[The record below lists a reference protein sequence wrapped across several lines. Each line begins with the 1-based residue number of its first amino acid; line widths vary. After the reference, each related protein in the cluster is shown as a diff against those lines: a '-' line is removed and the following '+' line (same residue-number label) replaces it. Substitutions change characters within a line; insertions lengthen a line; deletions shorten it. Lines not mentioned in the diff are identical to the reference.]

1 MEGEKLPR
9 ISRKGIQEYLNK
21 EMPHVE
27 LQNITAK
34 GLIIDHARK
43 GFVRCTF
50 IIPPSASD
58 AHGNWQVGAI
68 ATIVDIVASMAICT
82 ETAIIRGNVTMDY
95 NISYYSSAK
104 IQEEV
109 EIVAKVVG
117 NKGKLSSTRVEV
129 KKKDDGELI
138 AIAKQ
143 WTASNEFR
151 APWINHPSKL

>member
-34 GLIIDHARK
+34 GLITDHARK

-50 IIPPSASD
+50 IIPPSAS
-58 AHGNWQVGAI
+58 
-68 ATIVDIVASMAICT
+68 
-82 ETAIIRGNVTMDY
+82 
-95 NISYYSSAK
+95 
-104 IQEEV
+104 EEV

-117 NKGKLSSTRVEV
+117 NKGKLNPTRVEV

>member
-1 MEGEKLPR
+1 
-9 ISRKGIQEYLNK
+9 
-21 EMPHVE
+21 
-27 LQNITAK
+27 
-34 GLIIDHARK
+34 
-43 GFVRCTF
+43 
-50 IIPPSASD
+50 
-58 AHGNWQVGAI
+58 
-68 ATIVDIVASMAICT
+68 
-82 ETAIIRGNVTMDY
+82 MDY

-117 NKGKLSSTRVEV
+117 NKGKLNPTRVEV